1 MPVMESFIVSETSIS
16 NRSTVLGIYYFSA
29 MESGGLLTPVMGNL
43 IDRFGFYSSFS
54 LAGAAIFTVTLI
66 GSVWLWGKRE

>member
-1 MPVMESFIVSETSIS
+1 
-16 NRSTVLGIYYFSA
+16 